1 MKLKVILPNG
11 TMIYSFNCL
20 LEYQVTIRRY
30 ENDPNAK
37 VIKL

>member
-11 TMIYSFNCL
+11 TMFYSFNCS
-20 LEYQVTIRRY
+20 LEFQTTIKRY
-30 ENDPNAK
+30 ENDPTAK